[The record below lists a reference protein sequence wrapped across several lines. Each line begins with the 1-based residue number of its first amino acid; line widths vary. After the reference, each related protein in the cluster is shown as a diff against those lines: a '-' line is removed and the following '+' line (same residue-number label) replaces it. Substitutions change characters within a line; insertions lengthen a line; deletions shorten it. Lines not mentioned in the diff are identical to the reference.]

1 MTERRAHTHGTGTG
15 VPDSSAQDHSGQD
28 APRTDPL
35 QQPTVTRL
43 ANGRQ
48 VPIPRQKRPG
58 PYRVPPR
65 AQRHGLLIVNTGDGK
80 GKTTAALGVLLRA
93 YGRGMEVGMYQ
104 FVKRLTNTGEHRVA
118 RRLGV
123 VMEALGAGCT
133 GARSVTDTDI
143 ARARAGWQRVQGV
156 LAEGRYDVLIL
167 DELTLP
173 MTWGWLDE
181 QDVIEALR
189 GRAQGTH
196 VIVTGRH
203 APEALVAAAD
213 LVTDMR
219 VIKHP
224 YRSEGLKAQGGID
237 V

>member
-1 MTERRAHTHGTGTG
+1 MTERSLDHDGRN
-15 VPDSSAQDHSGQD
+15 PDAPE

-35 QQPTVTRL
+35 AQPSPTRL

-48 VPIPRQKRPG
+48 VPIPKQKRPG

-65 AQRHGLLIVNTGDGK
+65 DQRHGLLIVNTGDGK

-93 YGRGMEVGMYQ
+93 YGRGMHVGMYQ

-123 VMEALGAGCT
+123 DMEALGAGCT
-133 GARSVTDTDI
+133 GKRSVTDTDI
-143 ARARAGWQRVQGV
+143 ARARAGWLRVRAFLV
-156 LAEGRYDVLIL
+156 EGRYDVLIL

-173 MTWGWLDE
+173 MSWGWLDTE
-181 QDVIEALR
+181 EVIDALR
-189 GRAQGTH
+189 NRAQGTH

-203 APEALVAAAD
+203 APEALVACAD

-224 YRSEGLKAQGGID
+224 YRTEGLKAQGGID

>member
-1 MTERRAHTHGTGTG
+1 MIDRT
-15 VPDSSAQDHSGQD
+15 PDTQGQSDD
-28 APRTDPL
+28 ARDATRTDPL
-35 QQPTVTRL
+35 AQPTPTVL
-43 ANGRQ
+43 ANGRH
-48 VPIPRQKRPG
+48 VPIPKQKRPG

-65 AQRHGLLIVNTGDGK
+65 EQRHGLLIVNTGDGK

-93 YGRGMEVGMYQ
+93 YGRGMQVGMYQ

-123 VMEALGAGCT
+123 DMEALGAGCRT
-133 GARSVTDTDI
+133 ARSVTDTDI
-143 ARARAGWQRVQGV
+143 ARARAGWQRVRTF
-156 LAEGRYDVLIL
+156 LAEGCYDVLIL

-189 GRAQGTH
+189 GRALGTH

-203 APEALVAAAD
+203 ASEALVAAAD

>member
-1 MTERRAHTHGTGTG
+1 MTERTQEFESTDSA
-15 VPDSSAQDHSGQD
+15 VPDTSAQERDGQEV
-28 APRTDPL
+28 PRTDPL
-35 QQPTVTRL
+35 AQPTPTRL

-48 VPIPRQKRPG
+48 VPIPKQKRPG

-65 AQRHGLLIVNTGDGK
+65 EQRHGLLIVNTGDGK

-93 YGRGMEVGMYQ
+93 YGRGMQVGMYQ

-118 RRLGV
+118 QRLGV
-123 VMEALGAGCT
+123 DMEALGAGCRGT
-133 GARSVTDTDI
+133 RSVTDADI
-143 ARARAGWQRVQGV
+143 ARARAGWQRVQRF
-156 LAEGRYDVLIL
+156 LADGRYDVLIL

-173 MTWGWLDE
+173 MSWGWLDE
-181 QDVIEALR
+181 QEVLDALR
-189 GRAQGTH
+189 GRAPGTH

-203 APEALVAAAD
+203 ASEALVAAAD

-219 VIKHP
+219 VVKHP
-224 YRSEGLKAQGGID
+224 YRETGLKAQGGID